1 MLVGVLLLSN
11 ADEVLQNEYKCI
23 HYTNRILKHKKAQPH
38 LSTVQLYAHKDF
50 QMSQTNY
57 LIQLMLKMQWVPG
70 GVSMKQDHWSK
81 IKLNLGSALWSK
93 NTINSAGVSSPS
105 VQTCGLFSYCLH
117 FRLWWQSGRH
127 ISGVEGLGTGGRWQL
142 SLCSFYS
149 PRGLNCSHC
158 AEWWASLRHFFIS
171 V

>member
-1 MLVGVLLLSN
+1 MQMKSCRMNIN
-11 ADEVLQNEYKCI
+11 ASTIQTGFLNTRKHNPTWVQSSYMHIRIFKWVKQTILYSWCLRCNECQGE
-23 HYTNRILKHKKAQPH
+23 L
-38 LSTVQLYAHKDF
+38 
-50 QMSQTNY
+50 
-57 LIQLMLKMQWVPG
+57 
-70 GVSMKQDHWSK
+70 SMKQDHWSK